1 MGVGAVAGQT
11 DAMGRVVAGV
21 WAGAPGN
28 VRTGEMESEGAR
40 RRSQF
45 DIQTFSLLQW
55 GRPNT
60 KVKAGMEEGEGDG
73 AEITS

>member
-60 KVKAGMEEGEGDG
+60 KRYWNDRSRENV
-73 AEITS
+73 